1 MVCVCL
7 VKRRPYKYIHILAHI
22 LVKRKSRNF
31 HGFYVETLVTQ
42 QKIVTAEKQKHVQEY
57 KYRKFFIYFSDYIAQ
72 VVSGQFLQRK
82 IDPQLGL
89 GFGLGLGA
97 IFLGVNFLGTRRNMF
112 ILAEIFRKY

>member
-7 VKRRPYKYIHILAHI
+7 VKRRPYKYIYILAHI

-57 KYRKFFIYFSDYIAQ
+57 KYRKFFIYFSDYIVQ
-72 VVSGQFLQRK
+72 VVSGQLLQRK